1 MISLRHCPH
10 FLSLHICC
18 RVFSAADFSS
28 KLRSSLF
35 LGRTHSMRTLE
46 RQEAQNLEHRPST
59 ASQALGRRS
68 IGFPFSSQ
76 NIVIERRYLIRGR
89 KILTLTFTE
98 NIIPV
103 FSTGISLM
111 ITGLA
116 RCWQLLREN
125 FLRSEKFSLQIAD
138 SYLTTAFLSRLDI
151 SVDSTLFITE
161 TISHVPKTR
170 IKFSIS

>member
-1 MISLRHCPH
+1 MTSLRHCPH

-28 KLRSSLF
+28 TLRSLLF

-46 RQEAQNLEHRPST
+46 RQEAQNREHRPH
-59 ASQALGRRS
+59 ASQALGRCS

-76 NIVIERRYLIRGR
+76 NLMIKRRYLNRERNVIA
-89 KILTLTFTE
+89 FFFSDA
-98 NIIPV
+98 IIPV
-103 FSTGISLM
+103 FSTGISLI
-111 ITGLA
+111 ITGVA

-125 FLRSEKFSLQIAD
+125 FLRSEKFSFQIAI

-151 SVDSTLFITE
+151 SVSSTSFITE

-170 IKFSIS
+170 IKFSTS

>member
-18 RVFSAADFSS
+18 GVFSAADFSS
-28 KLRSSLF
+28 TLRSLLF
-35 LGRTHSMRTLE
+35 LGRTHSMRTIE
-46 RQEAQNLEHRPST
+46 RQEAQNREHRPSS

-68 IGFPFSSQ
+68 LGFPFSSQ
-76 NIVIERRYLIRGR
+76 NLVFKRRYLNRERNVIA
-89 KILTLTFTE
+89 FFFSDA
-98 NIIPV
+98 IIPV
-103 FSTGISLM
+103 FSTGISLI
-111 ITGLA
+111 ITGVA

-151 SVDSTLFITE
+151 SVSSHFITE
-161 TISHVPKTR
+161 ALSHVFRTR
-170 IKFSIS
+170 IKFSTS